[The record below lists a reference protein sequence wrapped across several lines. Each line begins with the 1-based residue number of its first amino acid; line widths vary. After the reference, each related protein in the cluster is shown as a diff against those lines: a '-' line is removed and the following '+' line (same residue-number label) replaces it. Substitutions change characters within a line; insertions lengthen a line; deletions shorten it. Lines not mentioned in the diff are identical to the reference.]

1 MRTYRYHKDHL
12 PQIFDSQVT
21 DMAQLAADG
30 WVDSPAKLADQQ
42 QYDLPKDEK
51 PNYHPTKTA
60 AKQTRRARK
69 TT

>member
-1 MRTYRYHKDHL
+1 
-12 PQIFDSQVT
+12 
-21 DMAQLAADG
+21 MAQLAADG

-42 QYDLPKDEK
+42 QDDLPKDEK